1 MKRERERECVI
12 AGETMR
18 CISLTIFGLPY
29 IQARVKSSFLGALSL
44 SFSFP
49 LSICRVA
56 TLSRHRLRSLP
67 LSLYLFLSLS
77 TSPSHL
83 RHRYMPSE
91 RYQCDGEYIRFFL
104 IYVFISIFRCC
115 LFVFPFTIWL
125 ISRRLFVYSLDCLTA
140 PITWHNFMAYSENY

>member
-1 MKRERERECVI
+1 MCGREIMKRERERECVI

-67 LSLYLFLSLS
+67 LSLSLSLYISLSLAPQIHAQWEIPMRWRVYPFLPYLCIYFNFSLLSFCISFYHLVNFSS
-77 TSPSHL
+77 TLCVFAGLPDCSH
-83 RHRYMPSE
+83 YM
-91 RYQCDGEYIRFFL
+91 
-104 IYVFISIFRCC
+104 
-115 LFVFPFTIWL
+115 
-125 ISRRLFVYSLDCLTA
+125 A
-140 PITWHNFMAYSENY
+140 